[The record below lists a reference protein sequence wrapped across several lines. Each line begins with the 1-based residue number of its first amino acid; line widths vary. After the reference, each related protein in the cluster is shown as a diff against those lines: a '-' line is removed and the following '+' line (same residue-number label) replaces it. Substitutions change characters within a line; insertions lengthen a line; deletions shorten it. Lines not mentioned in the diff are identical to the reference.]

1 MNDIIPLE
9 ASRKKIDEIDEEIV
23 RLFNERM
30 KVSGDVARYK
40 KANGLPVY
48 APEREKELLEK
59 IRSLSEDAF
68 SEYTEKLYSEI
79 LTVSKDYQKKI
90 YG

>member
-1 MNDIIPLE
+1 MNDIIPIE
-9 ASRKKIDEIDEEIV
+9 ISRKKIDEIDSEIV

-30 KVSGDVARYK
+30 KISGDVARYK

-48 APEREKELLEK
+48 SPEREKELLEK
-59 IRSLSEDAF
+59 IRALSENDF
-68 SEYTEKLYSEI
+68 SGYTEKLYSEI

-90 YG
+90 CG